1 MYAFNNDRFNYST
14 PPPRTCYVV
23 AVAGKI
29 KQLKYYLFE
38 SLLVGLYLYP
48 IFPTDSLTALTA
60 ITVKY
65 IFIIMPR
72 LSCFSV
78 SIFNYCFVFIWS

>member
-14 PPPRTCYVV
+14 PPPRTCHVV
-23 AVAGKI
+23 TVGGKI
-29 KQLKYYLFE
+29 KQLKYLCE
-38 SLLVGLYLYP
+38 TLLVGLYS

-65 IFIIMPR
+65 SFIIMPW

-78 SIFNYCFVFIWS
+78 SIFNDCFVFIWS

>member
-1 MYAFNNDRFNYST
+1 MYAFNNDRFNHST

-23 AVAGKI
+23 AVAGKT
-29 KQLKYYLFE
+29 KQLKYLFE
-38 SLLVGLYLYP
+38 SLLVGLYP

-60 ITVKY
+60 FTVKY

-72 LSCFSV
+72 LSCFAV

>member
-1 MYAFNNDRFNYST
+1 MYANNNDRFNYST

-23 AVAGKI
+23 AVAGKV
-29 KQLKYYLFE
+29 KQLKFLFE
-38 SLLVGLYLYP
+38 SLLVGLYH
-48 IFPTDSLTALTA
+48 IFPTDSFTALTA

-65 IFIIMPR
+65 IFITMPR
-72 LSCFSV
+72 FSCFSV